1 MKKDNSAVN
10 SFDNLPITL
19 TVSDISKVM
28 GLSLAKTYELTRR
41 RDFPCIH
48 VGRRL
53 VVPKSSFIKWLD
65 TTASKEV

>member
-1 MKKDNSAVN
+1 MRKDNSIVN

-28 GLSLAKTYELTRR
+28 GLSLAKTYELTRQS
-41 RDFPCIH
+41 DFPCIH

-53 VVPKSSFIKWLD
+53 VVPKNSFIKWLD
-65 TTASKEV
+65 TTAFKEM